1 MDKKWMTYQE
11 AMDYLGVSRSTL
23 DLWRR
28 GGRLTFAKLPNGQL
42 RIRTADLDTWLEDLV
57 VA

>member
-1 MDKKWMTYQE
+1 MDKKWMNYQE
-11 AMDYLGVSRSTL
+11 AMSYLGVSRSTL

-28 GGRLTFAKLPNGQL
+28 DGRLTFAKLPNGQL
-42 RIRTADLDTWLEDLV
+42 RIRMADLDSWLEELV